1 MLVNT
6 YFKGGWGE
14 SAETRIL
21 VNDLEIGKHKVE
33 IRVVDEEKPVEVRV
47 MGLLVS

>member
-14 SAETRIL
+14 YAETRIL